1 MSVPTLEELFEKF
14 RKLNHL
20 AHVAQSDA
28 FEQYWRLV
36 ASGQAKPELR
46 GENAVFAAE
55 CFIVLLEHVKRE
67 AKGGDA

>member
-1 MSVPTLEELFEKF
+1 MSAPTLEELFEKF

-28 FEQYWRLV
+28 FEQYFRLV

-46 GENAVFAAE
+46 GENAVFAAQ
-55 CFIVLLEHVKRE
+55 CVVILFEHVKAME
-67 AKGGDA
+67 ASDA